1 MFLDA
6 TTLMFINAFV
16 AVVAGALLVLA
27 WFAYRDMKPV
37 LRWAGA
43 NILHGIGLALLP
55 LSISGSFDALR
66 PIGLLCLVGGTALL
80 WHAVRLLEG
89 YQSRFGREAVG
100 PVVLIVVILVA
111 PHDSP
116 IAMQVT
122 LLLMASYLV
131 GAAWII
137 GRSET
142 RLGSR
147 WPLSLVTGGHALG
160 LAITALAAR
169 GDGPLDALTPIL
181 AENLIFLIG
190 TTVFVVAG
198 LRERSEIEQR
208 KLAMLDSLTG
218 FYNRGSFFALA
229 ETALAHCRRTS
240 SPLSVAIIDLDH
252 FKRVNDVFGHAIG
265 DQALRVFADCAR
277 RAAIPGAIPGRIGG
291 EEFAL
296 LLPEVGGDDAR
307 TLIED
312 IRCQFQSDAAL
323 VEGHPLEATLSAG
336 IGSSKD
342 ASTTVAELMQQ
353 ADSALYEA
361 KAGGRNRV
369 VLAASNSQEGPTPI
383 VRRA

>member
-6 TTLMFINAFV
+6 TTLIFINAFV
-16 AVVAGALLVLA
+16 AMIGGALLVLA
-27 WFAYRDMKPV
+27 WLAYRDMKPV

-43 NILHGIGLALLP
+43 SCLNGIGLALLP
-55 LSISGSFDALR
+55 LSTLVSFDALL
-66 PIGLLCLVGGTALL
+66 PIGLLCIVGSAALL
-80 WHAVRLLEG
+80 WHAARLLEG
-89 YQSRFGREAVG
+89 CHSRYGQAVVG
-100 PVVLIVVILVA
+100 PLVMMVVLLLA
-111 PHDSP
+111 PQDP
-116 IAMQVT
+116 WIGMQVA

-137 GRSET
+137 SRSET

-147 WPLSLVTGGHALG
+147 WPLSLVTGGHAFG
-160 LAITALAAR
+160 LAITALATR
-169 GDGPLDALTPIL
+169 GDGRLDVLTPVL

-229 ETALAHCRRTS
+229 ETALARCRRTS

-252 FKRVNDVFGHAIG
+252 FKRVNDVFGHSIG

-277 RAAIPGAIPGRIGG
+277 GAAIPGAIPGRIGG

-307 TLIED
+307 ALIEV
-312 IRCQFQSDAAL
+312 IRCHFQSDAAL
-323 VEGHPLEATLSAG
+323 VEGHPLKATLSAG
-336 IGSSKD
+336 IGYSKD
-342 ASTTVAELMQQ
+342 ARTTVAELMQQ
-353 ADSALYEA
+353 ADNALYEA

-369 VLAASNSQEGPTPI
+369 ILAASTSQEGPAPI